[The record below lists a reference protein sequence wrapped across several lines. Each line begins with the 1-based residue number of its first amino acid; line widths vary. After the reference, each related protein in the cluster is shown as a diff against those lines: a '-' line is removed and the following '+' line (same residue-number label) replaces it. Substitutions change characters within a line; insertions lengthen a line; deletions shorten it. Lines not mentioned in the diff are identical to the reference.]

1 MKRLLWRAASDDSVN
16 TGYSFAEERKVAEAS
31 VFGSDKLYRASIE
44 YHRDSVLDWTE
55 ITAKAAAA
63 ILDMSD
69 PGPVG
74 LYEWLPRTQQAMD
87 KLNKIGYQWVKVS
100 ESYPRSKTWVWIGD
114 GLDNEPKLELVCQQS
129 K

>member
-1 MKRLLWRAASDDSVN
+1 MKRLLWRVSSDDSVN
-16 TGYSFAEERKVAEAS
+16 TGYSFAEERKVAEAYLKKG
-31 VFGSDKLYRASIE
+31 FGDKLYRASLE

-55 ITAKAAAA
+55 ITAKVAAT

-69 PGPVG
+69 PGAVG
-74 LYEWLPRTQQAMD
+74 LEKWLQSTPQAMD

-100 ESYPRSKTWVWIGD
+100 ESDPRSKTWVWIGD
-114 GLDNEPKLELVCQQS
+114 GLDNEPKLELVD